1 MSTTDEM
8 RQLSAEELRA
18 RVAELKQQI
27 FDMKNKLHTGVL
39 DSTAELG
46 KARRTVAACLTLA
59 REAELGIVRK
69 PRTEKTARKGKKE

>member
-1 MSTTDEM
+1 MSTTDEL

-27 FDMKNKLHTGVL
+27 FDMKNKLNTGVL

-69 PRTEKTARKGKKE
+69 PRTEKKARKGKKE

>member
-1 MSTTDEM
+1 MSTTDEL

-27 FDMKNKLHTGVL
+27 FDMKNKLNTGVL

-69 PRTEKTARKGKKE
+69 PSTEKKARKGKKE

>member
-1 MSTTDEM
+1 MSTTEEL
-8 RQLSAEELRA
+8 RQLSPEELRA

-27 FDMKNKLHTGVL
+27 FDMKSKLHTGVL

-59 REAELGIVRK
+59 REAELGVVRK